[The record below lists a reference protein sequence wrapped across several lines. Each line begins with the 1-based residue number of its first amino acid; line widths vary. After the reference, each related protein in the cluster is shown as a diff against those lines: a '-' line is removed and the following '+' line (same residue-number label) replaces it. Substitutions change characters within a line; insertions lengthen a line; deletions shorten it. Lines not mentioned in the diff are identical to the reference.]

1 MEITINLDTLTP
13 EQAFNLGFLLKERP
27 PIEKTN
33 PVNEIEQQRAK
44 KPRATRKGSM
54 RFKYNT
60 SAPFEVIKLATH
72 LRKNGLT
79 LQQVADEL
87 NKRNVPSISGK
98 EWSEQMAW
106 SVMFSK
112 QAWPLWEVA

>member
-1 MEITINLDTLTP
+1 MEITINLDALTP
-13 EQAFNLGFLLKERP
+13 QQAFEIGFLLRERP
-27 PIEKTN
+27 QYETTETVKETPTHQPTKT
-33 PVNEIEQQRAK
+33 R
-44 KPRATRKGSM
+44 KPRKGSM

-60 SAPFEVIKLATH
+60 SASIEIIKLATH
-72 LRKNGLT
+72 LRKSGLS

-87 NKRNVPSISGK
+87 NNRQVPSISGK
-98 EWSEQMAW
+98 PWSEQMAW